1 MANTVLLEIVTPER
15 LFYRGEVRMVIVRT
29 LTGDEGFM
37 ANHTWAC
44 KLLDV
49 GEIWIQEAGQ
59 QDFRMLAGAKG
70 FIDVRD
76 GIMIFLDAAEWAT
89 DIDLDRA
96 LSEKERAEQWISQHE
111 RGEDE
116 EELVMRAKIS
126 IQKQVMRMK
135 VAQGGGRRRR

>member
-1 MANTVLLEIVTPER
+1 MAKTTLLEIVTPER

-29 LTGDEGFM
+29 LAGDEGFM
-37 ANHTWAC
+37 ADHTWAC

-49 GEIWIQEAGQ
+49 GEIWIQEVGQ
-59 QDFRMLAGAKG
+59 QGFRILAGAPG

-76 GIMIFLDAAEWAT
+76 SIMIFLDAAEWAT

-96 LSEKERAEQWISQHE
+96 LSEKERAEHWISQHE
-111 RGEDE
+111 QGPEE

-135 VAQGGGRRRR
+135 VAQGGGRRKR